1 MINMESHIP
10 EIPHGHS
17 FIGESFSDIFHN
29 ILRICIS
36 APNHEIFGLSYEL
49 QNPLDREIDNSVRK
63 FDPVN
68 AEKFFQW
75 VLAGDPDLSPLI
87 AITPRAKMYDREVDG
102 RNPHYGPRINYQLEE
117 MVKELVNSPL
127 TRRAVILILD
137 HSDQCFLTPKREDFN
152 SIEYPCTISLTC
164 FIRGNK
170 LYASTV
176 MRSQNV
182 CSTIAYDN
190 WNFTRLQETV
200 LTLVN
205 EHYDI
210 PIELGSYLHYCI
222 NAHIIDHEI
231 MKGRDILQSYNLRQ
245 DILNPKRRIA

>member
-1 MINMESHIP
+1 MKDNTQVLP
-10 EIPHGHS
+10 NCHS
-17 FIGESFSDIFHN
+17 FVSESFSDIFHS
-29 ILRICIS
+29 ILRVCMA
-36 APNHEIFGLSYEL
+36 APNHEVFGLSYEL
-49 QNPLDREIDNSVRK
+49 QNPLNRSIDNTVRK
-63 FDPVN
+63 FDTNN

-75 VLAGDPDLSPLI
+75 TMSGSTDLASMKV
-87 AITPRAKMYDREVDG
+87 ITKRANMYDREVEG
-102 RNPHYGPRINYQLEE
+102 RNPHYGPRINAQLEE
-117 MVKELVNSPL
+117 VVKELVNRPL

-137 HSDQCFLTPKREDFN
+137 AKDQAFLSPKREEFN
-152 SIEYPCTISLTC
+152 TIEYPCCISLTY

-200 LTLVN
+200 LNLVN

-210 PIELGSYLHYCI
+210 PIELGSYLHYAI
-222 NAHIIDHEI
+222 NAHVIDHEI
-231 MKGRDILQSYNLRQ
+231 MRGRDILQSHNLRQ
-245 DILNPKRRIA
+245 TILNPRRKAS